1 MLDTIVFNYTN
12 YMYHTIGF
20 IVACILV
27 LLLFIFSNSAMFTL
41 RKYFEIDKFTTLIFL
56 IGIIIFIFCISLY
69 LWPVILGFILYRI
82 YTE

>member
-20 IVACILV
+20 IVACVLV